1 MRAAILKVE
10 GLCAG
15 YGRVPVLHGIDLTV
29 ADGEILGILG
39 HNGMG
44 KTTLLKTLMGIVA
57 ATSGTIEFDGVD
69 VTRLP
74 AHERNRMGLAFVP
87 QGRGIFPN
95 LSVLDNLRMGV
106 AAHEDDEETAL
117 RRILQEFPRLERL
130 MDRDGGE
137 LSGGEQQLLAIARA
151 LASEP
156 QMVLLDEPTEGI
168 QPSIVDE
175 ISDVLERL
183 NRRHR
188 ISVVLVEQNLE
199 FITGLAGRIALIQKG
214 AITRE
219 LTDVRAGDPA
229 LVNEFVGFGAARP
242 ARATAPPAS
251 ARPPPHRPHRRRR
264 HTPRRQT
271 SKRAGRAL
279 SRAAHRQTMKG
290 PVPCPPDAPPTP
302 SSSRSSRAST

>member
-1 MRAAILKVE
+1 
-10 GLCAG
+10 
-15 YGRVPVLHGIDLTV
+15 
-29 ADGEILGILG
+29 
-39 HNGMG
+39 
-44 KTTLLKTLMGIVA
+44 
-57 ATSGTIEFDGVD
+57 
-69 VTRLP
+69 
-74 AHERNRMGLAFVP
+74 
-87 QGRGIFPN
+87 
-95 LSVLDNLRMGV
+95 
-106 AAHEDDEETAL
+106 
-117 RRILQEFPRLERL
+117 

-199 FITGLAGRIALIQKG
+199 FITGLASRIALIQKG

-219 LTDVRAGDPA
+219 MTDVKAGDPA

-242 ARATAPPAS
+242 ARAPALASVGAAAAPAAPPPK
-251 ARPPPHRPHRRRR
+251 PPPPA
-264 HTPRRQT
+264 RQI
-271 SKRAGRAL
+271 SNRAGRAL

-290 PVPCPPDAPPTP
+290 PEPCLPDAPPTP
-302 SSSRSSRAST
+302 SSSRSSAAST